1 MELLLNLEQH
11 FIPFRQNIIGIDQT
25 FDSPYG
31 EQKILYADWTASGRL
46 YKTIED
52 KLAWEYGPFVGNT
65 HTETN
70 ITGTSMTLAYQMAH
84 QSIKQHCHADPEDV
98 IINAGFGMTAAVN
111 KFQRILGLKIPEQFR
126 DCIDV
131 NVKCRPIVFVTHME
145 HHSNQTSWEETIAEV
160 IVIPP
165 GRDGHIDLNR
175 LDETV
180 KKYQDRMF
188 KIGAFTAASN
198 VTGIPTSVHDMA
210 RIMHSY
216 DGFCFVDYA
225 ASAPYV
231 QIDMHPVGDKDAKLD
246 ALFFS
251 PHKFLGGPGSSGVLI
266 FDSQL
271 YTNKVPDQ
279 PGGGTVLWTNPWHQ
293 HHYVSDIETREDGG
307 TPGFLQAIRG
317 ALAIKLKEK
326 MGTGNILAREQQMV
340 QRLFSGLRSIPHIHI
355 LADNIEQRLGIFSF
369 YVHNIH
375 YNLMVRLLND
385 RFGIQVRGGCSCAG
399 TYGHYLLHV
408 DPQRSKSMTDKID
421 QGDLSAKLGW
431 VRLSVHPIMSDDE
444 IEYIIDAVKQIV
456 KQGEKWGG
464 DYRYDPQTNEFIHKH
479 QPVDV
484 AKQIEA
490 WWAL

>member
-1 MELLLNLEQH
+1 MNLLQH
-11 FIPFRQNIIGIDQT
+11 FDSFRKNIVGIDQK
-25 FDSPYG
+25 FQSPVG
-31 EQKILYADWTASGRL
+31 EQKIVYADWTASGRL
-46 YKTIED
+46 YQQIEE
-52 KLAWEYGPFVGNT
+52 KLSWIYGPFVGNT

-70 ITGTSMTLAYQMAH
+70 VTGTSMTLSYKKAH
-84 QSIKQHCHADPEDV
+84 EQIKQHCHAGPQDV

-126 DCIDV
+126 DCIDI
-131 NVKCRPIVFVTHME
+131 NVKCRPVVFVTHME

-165 GRDGHIDLNR
+165 GDDGHIDLNR
-175 LDETV
+175 VEETV
-180 KKYQDRMF
+180 KRHKDRML

-198 VTGIPTSVHDMA
+198 VTGIPTPVHELA
-210 RIMHSY
+210 SIMHHY
-216 DGFCFVDYA
+216 GGYCFIDYA

-231 QIDMHPVGDKDAKLD
+231 NINMHPLQNEENKLD
-246 ALFFS
+246 AVLFS

-266 FDSQL
+266 FDKQL

-279 PGGGTVLWTNPWHQ
+279 PGGGTVLWTNPWHE
-293 HHYVSDIETREDGG
+293 HHFIEDIETREDGG
-307 TPGFLQAIRG
+307 TPGFLQAIRA

-326 MGTGNILAREQQMV
+326 MGVDNILAREENMV
-340 QRLFSGLRSIPHIHI
+340 QRLFDGLRQIPDIHI
-355 LADNIEQRLGIFSF
+355 LADNIEKRLGIFSF
-369 YVHNIH
+369 YVHSVH

-431 VRLSVHPIMSDDE
+431 VRLSIHPTMTDDE
-444 IEYIIDAVKQIV
+444 IDYILEAINQIV
-456 KQGEKWGG
+456 KHGEKWGQE
-464 DYRYDPQTNEFIHKH
+464 YRYDPHSNEFIHKKH
-479 QPVDV
+479 NKD
-484 AKQIEA
+484 IESMVES
-490 WWAL
+490 WCEL

>member
-1 MELLLNLEQH
+1 MSLEKY
-11 FIPFRQNIIGIDQT
+11 FIPFRQNIVGLYQT

-31 EQKILYADWTASGRL
+31 TQKILYADWTASGRL

-52 KLAWEYGPFVGNT
+52 KLSWEYGPFVGNT

-70 ITGTSMTLAYQMAH
+70 VTGTSMTLAYQKAH
-84 QSIKQHCHADPEDV
+84 QIIKQHCHADSGDV
-98 IINAGFGMTAAVN
+98 IISVGFGMTAAVN

-145 HHSNQTSWEETIAEV
+145 HHSNHTSWEETIAEV

-165 GRDGHIDLNR
+165 GKDGHIDLNR
-175 LDETV
+175 VDEAV
-180 KKYQDRMF
+180 KKHKDRPF

-198 VTGIPTSVHDMA
+198 VTGIPTPVHDMA
-210 RIMHSY
+210 KIIHRY
-216 DGFCFVDYA
+216 NGFCFVDYA
-225 ASAPYV
+225 ASAPYI
-231 QIDMHPVGDKDAKLD
+231 QMDMHPRGEQEAKLD
-246 ALFFS
+246 AVFFS
-251 PHKFLGGPGSSGVLI
+251 PHKFLGGPGSSGVLL
-266 FDSQL
+266 FDSRL

-279 PGGGTVLWTNPWHQ
+279 PGGGTVLWTNPWHE
-293 HHYVSDIETREDGG
+293 HHFISDIEAREDGG
-307 TPGFLQAIRG
+307 TPGFLQAIRA

-326 MGTGNILAREQQMV
+326 MGVQNILTREHYMV
-340 QRLFSGLRSIPHIHI
+340 QRLFTGLRAIPNIHI

-369 YVHNIH
+369 YVHNLH

-431 VRLSVHPIMSDDE
+431 VRLSVHPTMSDDE
-444 IEYIIDAVKQIV
+444 IDFIIDAVKQIV
-456 KQGEKWGG
+456 KQGERWGE
-464 DYRYDPQTNEFIHKH
+464 DYRYDPQINEFIYKKH
-479 QPVDV
+479 PADV
-484 AKQIEA
+484 KKRMQV
-490 WWAL
+490 WWEL